1 MPPQGQGPTEA
12 RPLVMT
18 ASVRA
23 PQRWQR
29 ISATA
34 GISILPLI
42 LMFPSRALTPALGNL
57 AAERV
62 QLPGANVCKLTR
74 FRSGEGPKWPLRAGM
89 GGLCRHGGSRDREG
103 RGGGRPGALL
113 VRRLRLS
120 ADAPAHRRRSP
131 LCRVAP
137 GPRAYPGARAGRAR
151 FSVPVPWRGARPRGR
166 AQPNRPTA
174 GAGLPRGRGRRPRRL
189 PRAAR
194 PRALRADPAC
204 VPRTSRGGRSFVRRR
219 YGLIGW
225 HPHARVMGD
234 LPPEARHEP
243 AGPAPKGRQAT
254 ARQPRPSR
262 TQPWVPG
269 LI

>member
-1 MPPQGQGPTEA
+1 
-12 RPLVMT
+12 MT

-74 FRSGEGPKWPLRAGM
+74 FRSGEGPKWPLRPGRPAPARRLPQSRGTRRRPAGRAARAAIAPL
-89 GGLCRHGGSRDREG
+89 GRCACPQESGRLSAELRQARGRILARVQVGLVFRSQFRGVAPDPEVEHSQPANRRRWASARTWTPTAATGSCG
-103 RGGGRPGALL
+103 PAAGPTGRPGM
-113 VRRLRLS
+113 R
-120 ADAPAHRRRSP
+120 APNIA
-131 LCRVAP
+131 
-137 GPRAYPGARAGRAR
+137 
-151 FSVPVPWRGARPRGR
+151 W
-166 AQPNRPTA
+166 
-174 GAGLPRGRGRRPRRL
+174 GRG
-189 PRAAR
+189 
-194 PRALRADPAC
+194 
-204 VPRTSRGGRSFVRRR
+204 FVRRR

-234 LPPEARHEP
+234 LPPEARREP

>member
-12 RPLVMT
+12 RPLAMT

-62 QLPGANVCKLTR
+62 ELPGANACKLTR
-74 FRSGEGPKWPLRAGM
+74 FRSGEGPKWPLRPGK
-89 GGLCRHGGSRDREG
+89 GGLRRHGGSRDREG

-120 ADAPAHRRRSP
+120 ADAPAHRRT
-131 LCRVAP
+131 VA
-137 GPRAYPGARAGRAR
+137 
-151 FSVPVPWRGARPRGR
+151 SLQSCARPEGVSWRACRSGSFFGPSSVAWR
-166 AQPNRPTA
+166 PTPRSSTAQPANRRRWASARTWTPTA
-174 GAGLPRGRGRRPRRL
+174 ATGSCGPAAGPTGRPGMRAPNIAWGAGLRAQALRPDRL
-189 PRAAR
+189 ASAR
-194 PRALRADPAC
+194 P
-204 VPRTSRGGRSFVRRR
+204 GNG
-219 YGLIGW
+219 
-225 HPHARVMGD
+225 
-234 LPPEARHEP
+234 
-243 AGPAPKGRQAT
+243 
-254 ARQPRPSR
+254 
-262 TQPWVPG
+262 
-269 LI
+269 